1 MSKRVIQMPPKKSD
15 FFNAMLY
22 AQDPNTGKW
31 EKIARI
37 DDLDFAVGNDDIVDE
52 RKSSFLPFGGTI
64 EFSVK
69 LPTIIDVEAKED
81 DGQKRLAEF

>member
-1 MSKRVIQMPPKKSD
+1 MPPKKSD
-15 FFNAMLY
+15 FFNGMLY

-37 DDLDFAVGNDDIVDE
+37 DNVDITEHNDIVDE
-52 RKSSFLPFGGTI
+52 RKNSFLRFGGTI

-81 DGQKRLAEF
+81 DEQKRLAEF

>member
-1 MSKRVIQMPPKKSD
+1 MPPKKSD

-22 AQDPNTGKW
+22 AQNPNTGKW
-31 EKIARI
+31 EKIARV
-37 DDLDFAVGNDDIVDE
+37 DDLDITVDDDDIVDE
-52 RKSSFLPFGGTI
+52 RKNSFFSSGETI

-81 DGQKRLAEF
+81 DEQQSNFRKRLR

>member
-1 MSKRVIQMPPKKSD
+1 MPPKKSD

-31 EKIARI
+31 EKIARV
-37 DDLDFAVGNDDIVDE
+37 DDVDLPVDNDDIVDE
-52 RKSSFLPFGGTI
+52 RKNSFLRFGGTI

-69 LPTIIDVEAKED
+69 SPTIIDVEAKED
-81 DGQKRLAEF
+81 DEQKRLAEF